1 MSELK
6 PKWIWHFGDF
16 EIYHS
21 MLLHARRQEKG
32 HDYPAMWHT
41 DTPYAT
47 VEFYKNFECEKDG
60 WIRGVTNGV
69 GYLSLDGNML
79 PTGVR
84 HTVTAGSHRL
94 VFRIT
99 KTDGLPC
106 AFVEGDVCVS
116 DESWMAG
123 HMDVKRYPACATPA
137 FEDENVTPETFP
149 FQYESISPDSV
160 ENIQGGELYDF
171 GKERFG
177 IVRLKNA
184 DPSAQI
190 GVYYGESQEEA
201 LDHEH
206 SIVRD
211 SLTGQSEYLLPA
223 RAFRYIHIA
232 PAQAGL
238 VLEAEYEYLPLEYK
252 GNFRCE
258 DELLNKVYDTA
269 AYTFHLNSREFF
281 LDGIK
286 RDRWVWSGDAF
297 QSYMV
302 NNYLFFDK
310 ELTRRTIIA
319 LRGKDPV
326 EQHINTILDY
336 SLYWIISLKNYYMSF
351 GDLKFVELMFD
362 KAKTLLDYCES
373 KVDENGFLTGKE
385 GDWVFVDWSEIDKEG
400 AVCAEQMLYVHTLRV
415 MAELSALLNQDG
427 TAYARKAEEMARKV
441 DAFYWDEEK
450 GGYIDSY
457 ASGKRNVTRHA
468 NIFAVMFDI
477 ADPARQ
483 QRILRDVLL
492 NDRITQ
498 ITTPYFKF
506 FELDALCK
514 LGHLDSTTSLMRDYW
529 GGMIKLGAT
538 SIWELYDPTESGVQ
552 HYAMYGSRYGK
563 SLCHAWGGGPIYLLG
578 RYYLGVSPTSPAYET
593 FEVSPRL
600 GGLERIEGVVPTPS
614 GKVSVKADARHIR
627 VTATCPGG
635 TLVAGGRRVALPAG
649 ETVEIDL

>member
-6 PKWIWHFGDF
+6 AKWIWHFGDF

-69 GYLSLDGNML
+69 GFLSMDGNML

-84 HTVTAGSHRL
+84 HTVPAGSHRL

-149 FQYESISPDSV
+149 FQYEPISPDSV

-415 MAELSALLNQDG
+415 MAELSALLGQDG

-506 FELDALCK
+506 FELDVLCK

-578 RYYLGVSPTSPAYET
+578 RYYLGVYPTAPAYET
-593 FEVSPRL
+593 FEVSPQL

-614 GKVSVKADARHIR
+614 GKVSVKADARHIQ

-649 ETVEIDL
+649 ETVEIEL

>member
-1 MSELK
+1 MSALK

-47 VEFYKNFECEKDG
+47 VEFYKTFECEKEG

-69 GYLSLDGNML
+69 GYLSMDGNML

-84 HTVTAGSHRL
+84 HTVPAGSHHL
-94 VFRIT
+94 VFRVT

-116 DESWMAG
+116 DDSWLAG
-123 HMDVKRYPACATPA
+123 HMDIKRYPACATPA

-149 FQYESISPDSV
+149 FQYEPISPISV
-160 ENIQGGELYDF
+160 ESIQQGELYDF
-171 GKERFG
+171 GRERFG

-184 DPSAQI
+184 DPAARI
-190 GVYYGESQEEA
+190 GVYYGESREEA

-206 SIVRD
+206 TLVRD
-211 SLTGQSEYLLPA
+211 SLTGKGEYLLPA
-223 RAFRYIHIA
+223 RAFRYIHLSPA
-232 PAQAGL
+232 PSGL

-252 GNFRCE
+252 GKFACE

-302 NNYLFFDK
+302 NNYLFFDQ

-373 KVDENGFLTGKE
+373 KVDENGFLIGKE

-415 MAELSALLNQDG
+415 MAELSALLNRDG
-427 TAYARKAEEMARKV
+427 AAYAKKAEEMARKV
-441 DAFYWDEEK
+441 DEFYWDEEK

-457 ASGKRNVTRHA
+457 VSGKRSVTRHA

-477 ADPARQ
+477 ADSARQ
-483 QRILRDVLL
+483 QRILNCVLL
-492 NDRITQ
+492 NDQVTQ

-506 FELDALCK
+506 FELDVMCK
-514 LGHLDSTTSLMRDYW
+514 LGQLDSTTRLMRDYW
-529 GGMIKLGAT
+529 GGMIRLGAT

-578 RYYLGVSPTSPAYET
+578 RYYLGVCPTSPAYET
-593 FEVSPRL
+593 FEVAPQL
-600 GGLERIEGVVPTPS
+600 GGLERIQGVVPTPN
-614 GKVSVKADARHIR
+614 GTVSVEADARRVR
-627 VTATCPGG
+627 VTASCPGG
-635 TLVAGGRRVALPAG
+635 TLSWNGQKIALPAG
-649 ETVEIDL
+649 ETVEIES

>member
-1 MSELK
+1 MSALK

-47 VEFYKNFECEKDG
+47 VEFYKTFECEKEG

-69 GYLSLDGNML
+69 GYLSMDGNML

-84 HTVTAGSHRL
+84 HTVPAGSHHL
-94 VFRIT
+94 VFRVT

-116 DESWMAG
+116 DDSWLAG
-123 HMDVKRYPACATPA
+123 HMDIKRYPACATPA

-149 FQYESISPDSV
+149 FQYEPISPISV
-160 ENIQGGELYDF
+160 ESIQQGELYDF
-171 GKERFG
+171 GRERFG

-184 DPSAQI
+184 DPAARI
-190 GVYYGESQEEA
+190 GVYYGESREEA

-206 SIVRD
+206 TIVRD
-211 SLTGQSEYLLPA
+211 SLTGKSEYLLPA
-223 RAFRYIHIA
+223 RAFRYIHLSPA
-232 PAQAGL
+232 PSGL

-252 GNFRCE
+252 GKFACE

-302 NNYLFFDK
+302 NNYLFFDQ

-373 KVDENGFLTGKE
+373 KVDENGFLIGKE

-415 MAELSALLNQDG
+415 MAELSALLNRDG
-427 TAYARKAEEMARKV
+427 AAYAKKAEEMARKV
-441 DAFYWDEEK
+441 DEFYWDEEK

-457 ASGKRNVTRHA
+457 VSGKRSVTRHA

-477 ADPARQ
+477 ADSARQ
-483 QRILRDVLL
+483 QRILNCVLL
-492 NDRITQ
+492 NDHVMQ

-506 FELDALCK
+506 FELDVMCK
-514 LGHLDSTTSLMRDYW
+514 LGQLDSTTRLMRDYW
-529 GGMIKLGAT
+529 GGMIQLGAT

-578 RYYLGVSPTSPAYET
+578 RYYLGVYPTSPAYET
-593 FEVSPRL
+593 FEVAPQL
-600 GGLERIEGVVPTPS
+600 GGLERIQGVVPTPN
-614 GKVSVKADARHIR
+614 GTVSVEADARSVR
-627 VTATCPGG
+627 VTSSCPGG
-635 TLVAGGRRVALPAG
+635 TLSWNGQKIALPAG
-649 ETVEIDL
+649 ETVEIEG

>member
-69 GYLSLDGNML
+69 GFLSMDGNML

-84 HTVTAGSHRL
+84 HTVPAGSHRL

-149 FQYESISPDSV
+149 FQYEPISPDSV

-373 KVDENGFLTGKE
+373 KVDENGFLIGKE

-415 MAELSALLNQDG
+415 MAELSALLGQDG

-506 FELDALCK
+506 FELDVLCK

-578 RYYLGVSPTSPAYET
+578 RYYLGVYPTAPAYET
-593 FEVSPRL
+593 FEVSPQL

-614 GKVSVKADARHIR
+614 GKVSVKADARHIQ

-649 ETVEIDL
+649 ETVEIEL

>member
-1 MSELK
+1 MSALK

-47 VEFYKNFECEKDG
+47 VEFYKTFECEKEG

-69 GYLSLDGNML
+69 GYLSMDGNML

-84 HTVTAGSHRL
+84 HTVPAGSHHL
-94 VFRIT
+94 VFRVT

-116 DESWMAG
+116 DDSWLAG
-123 HMDVKRYPACATPA
+123 HMDIKRYPACATPA

-149 FQYESISPDSV
+149 FQYEPISPISV
-160 ENIQGGELYDF
+160 ESIQQGELYDF
-171 GKERFG
+171 GRERFG

-184 DPSAQI
+184 DPAARI
-190 GVYYGESQEEA
+190 GVYYGESREEA

-206 SIVRD
+206 TIVRD
-211 SLTGQSEYLLPA
+211 SLTGKSEYLLPA
-223 RAFRYIHIA
+223 RAFRYIHLSPA
-232 PAQAGL
+232 PSGL

-252 GNFRCE
+252 GKFACE

-302 NNYLFFDK
+302 NNYLFFDQ

-373 KVDENGFLTGKE
+373 KVDENGFLIGKE

-415 MAELSALLNQDG
+415 MAELSALLNRDG
-427 TAYARKAEEMARKV
+427 AAYAKKAEEMTRKV
-441 DAFYWDEEK
+441 DEFYWDEEK

-457 ASGKRNVTRHA
+457 VSGKRSVTRHA

-477 ADPARQ
+477 ADSARQ
-483 QRILRDVLL
+483 QRILNCVLL
-492 NDRITQ
+492 NDQVTQ

-506 FELDALCK
+506 FELDVMCK
-514 LGHLDSTTSLMRDYW
+514 LGQLDSTTRLMRDYW
-529 GGMIKLGAT
+529 GGMIQLGAT

-578 RYYLGVSPTSPAYET
+578 RYYLGVYPTSPAYET
-593 FEVSPRL
+593 FEVAPQL
-600 GGLERIEGVVPTPS
+600 GGLERIQGVVPTPN
-614 GKVSVKADARHIR
+614 GTVSVAADARRVR
-627 VTATCPGG
+627 VTASCPGG
-635 TLVAGGRRVALPAG
+635 TLSWNGQKIALPAG
-649 ETVEIDL
+649 ETVEIEG